1 MTPASSGSFIIICAK
16 FKELEETTF
25 SMTLLESSFGKAARE
40 NLAQRALKSHNQT
53 QKKKDSLV
61 LASLSS

>member
-1 MTPASSGSFIIICAK
+1 MTPASTGSFIIICAK

-40 NLAQRALKSHNQT
+40 NLIQRALKSHNQT
-53 QKKKDSLV
+53 KKK
-61 LASLSS
+61 